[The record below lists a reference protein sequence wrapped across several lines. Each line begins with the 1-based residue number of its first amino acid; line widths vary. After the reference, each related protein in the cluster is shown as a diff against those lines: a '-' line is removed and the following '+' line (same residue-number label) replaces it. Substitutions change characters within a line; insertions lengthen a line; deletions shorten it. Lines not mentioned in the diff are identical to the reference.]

1 MKGLGKRRGT
11 AGRWGCGR
19 RGKGHH
25 FLGQGLDAL
34 CVNEAEEGYTTQK
47 LEELSVF
54 PVLQNSCPHLYAH
67 KNIVPTTKLQL
78 YRKLSQG
85 FLLCFCD
92 DIRLRSHELQE
103 LLEIH
108 LKYHEDKETDAC
120 LKLICIHSC
129 ARDY

>member
-1 MKGLGKRRGT
+1 M
-11 AGRWGCGR
+11 
-19 RGKGHH
+19 
-25 FLGQGLDAL
+25 
-34 CVNEAEEGYTTQK
+34 NEAEEGYTTQK

-67 KNIVPTTKLQL
+67 KNIILTTKLQL
-78 YRKLSQG
+78 YRELSQG

-108 LKYHEDKETDAC
+108 LKYHRDKETDAC
-120 LKLICIHSC
+120 LNSYAFIRVHVTTRAALNKAEDLLLLWIFIAHILFLNHIFVSPST
-129 ARDY
+129 